1 MQLSPVLFSIL
12 GPLAVPLIFWLHHNY
27 KILLAAKTGDEEK
40 DRRLANDRRASW
52 IANRSFEER
61 YRHFLGRF
69 LDGLARLTR
78 DTESIESSAARDSGV
93 VRLFG
98 IDPFT
103 EDSYKL
109 CLRLAFAYPLAGFF
123 VAWALGSTGEVAGV
137 ELLAPLEAQW
147 RRWLLLG
154 SVLLFGWLYFN
165 SLRTGGRSNRAYLI
179 GAIVAVILGIG
190 TAASAGIEAVVVVA
204 IVACAIAFALRF
216 TVAVAVAVTGT
227 VVIAIIVTG
236 VDTTGTGV
244 GISAFVGI
252 GAFAVAFFI
261 DWPRKYLRSRK
272 GVAGYWIGFN
282 LFFIVY
288 ISVILAWAFHY
299 VDPSNVMIFL
309 LPVFLTLLPLAN
321 AALDWLSLGVTRGL
335 LYAIHRG
342 HHSGLLALGGA
353 ALDIVLALLF
363 LFGIASLTTFVVAGL
378 DAITLAWGG
387 RDLLDLGAL
396 FGKLESSP
404 WSLDV
409 AWVHFMMLSTLVP
422 TLVHFFIAGSAAV
435 LILPD
440 GWRDRI
446 LANFDRSDD
455 ARWWAFLYVSFV
467 PPLAFVAPAALL
479 WGLYHLITTHHGM
492 IGGWLLDWA
501 RWVASVVDPSFSATQ
516 AGQWLVFWQG
526 SG

>member
-12 GPLAVPLIFWLHHNY
+12 GPLTVPLIYWLHRNY

-40 DRRLANDRRASW
+40 NRRLANDREHLRAM
-52 IANRSFEER
+52 IEGRRFEER
-61 YRHFLGRF
+61 YRHLLGHF

-103 EDSYKL
+103 ENSYKL
-109 CLRLAFAYPLAGFF
+109 CLRLALLYPIMGFF
-123 VAWALGSTGEVAGV
+123 LGWVLGGTGDLAGV
-137 ELLAPLEAQW
+137 ELLPAEVLW

-154 SVLLFGWLYFN
+154 GMVLLGWLWFK
-165 SLRTGGRSNRAYLI
+165 LQTTEGRIRWVYLV
-179 GAIVAVILGIG
+179 G
-190 TAASAGIEAVVVVA
+190 VVVVA
-204 IVACAIAFALRF
+204 FAFADAFAFSLAF
-216 TVAVAVAVTGT
+216 VFAAAGAVGFAVAVTVAVTVAVAFVWLRGRLDSRRGI
-227 VVIAIIVTG
+227 IA
-236 VDTTGTGV
+236 
-244 GISAFVGI
+244 
-252 GAFAVAFFI
+252 
-261 DWPRKYLRSRK
+261 
-272 GVAGYWIGFN
+272 YWLGFN
-282 LFFIVY
+282 LF
-288 ISVILAWAFHY
+288 SVLYLAAAFAWTLPRLGESDIA
-299 VDPSNVMIFL
+299 VLLVPTFL
-309 LPVFLTLLPLAN
+309 GLLPLAN
-321 AALDWLSLGVTRGL
+321 AALDWLSLGVTRGF

-342 HHSGLLALGGA
+342 HHPGVVALSWGL
-353 ALDIVLALLF
+353 LDIVLALLF
-363 LFGIASLTTFVVAGL
+363 LFGIVSLTTFVVAGL

-409 AWVHFMMLSTLVP
+409 AWIHFMMLSTLVP

-467 PPLAFVAPAALL
+467 PPLAVVAPAALL

-526 SG
+526 